1 MTGDS
6 FYLTFTTLKEVYSCK
21 EIFFEN
27 LKGKVVEILAFST
40 TLRYIIYIIILKRGL
55 LWKIVKND
63 LSR

>member
-27 LKGKVVEILAFST
+27 LKGKIVEIHLSWLIF
-40 TLRYIIYIIILKRGL
+40 YIKFLGEC
-55 LWKIVKND
+55 
-63 LSR
+63 